1 MKKIINSVVLVAFVA
16 LIFSCNS
23 STKEPEENN
32 ASKLTSN
39 ITLTGNFI
47 NSSQETIVLCFLPVG
62 GEKIIDS
69 CKIDANGNFEFN
81 KLHIPGIGFY
91 TLKLSNQNFAPLILD
106 ENQKVKVIGDAKSLG
121 YTYSTE
127 GSTDTKI
134 FQDISEMSM
143 FHKTLVDS
151 LGSDFQEKIGI
162 NSKNKKLFEELSQKY
177 EGVYNN
183 INNEFYKQLLT
194 VVNANPKSL
203 ASITA
208 VAQLDPSVY
217 IDIYINLDKNL
228 QEKYPTY
235 ASVTTFHEQVLKY
248 GTLAIGSQAPDLI
261 MQDASGASVSLSSLK
276 GKVVMLDFWASWCKP
291 CRKENPTIVKMYKKY
306 KSKGF
311 EILGVSLDENKDDW
325 IRAISTDDLN
335 WIHVCDFGG
344 WYSNAAK
351 TYDVTSIPYT
361 LLIDKNGRIISK
373 GLRGEILEKRLIEL
387 LNS

>member
-32 ASKLTSN
+32 ASKLPSN

-106 ENQKVKVIGDAKSLG
+106 ENQKVKVTGDAKNLG

-127 GSTDTKI
+127 GSADTKI

-217 IDIYINLDKNL
+217 IDVYKNLDKNL

>member
-32 ASKLTSN
+32 ASKLPSN

-106 ENQKVKVIGDAKSLG
+106 ENQKVKVTGDAKNLG

-127 GSTDTKI
+127 GSADTKI

-194 VVNANPKSL
+194 LVNANPKSL

-217 IDIYINLDKNL
+217 IDVYKNLDKNL